1 MLPEPH
7 LRNQFHSTS
16 MVAVPRTMPSQ
27 ALWSLRTACRAVSAP
42 MLWPPTYAGVPAL
55 LPRRTCLEKASRSS
69 TYKITLILACRV
81 LSLLLELFPCSSH
94 LLCNDTAI
102 SIL

>member
-16 MVAVPRTMPSQ
+16 MVAVPKTMPSQ

-42 MLWPPTYAGVPAL
+42 MLWPPTYTDVPAL

-69 TYKITLILACRV
+69 TYKITLILACRGCLACFWRCFLAAV
-81 LSLLLELFPCSSH
+81 TFR
-94 LLCNDTAI
+94 AM
-102 SIL
+102 ILP

>member
-42 MLWPPTYAGVPAL
+42 MLWPPTYTGVPAL

-69 TYKITLILACRV
+69 TYKITLILACQGCLACFWRC
-81 LSLLLELFPCSSH
+81 LLAAVTFR
-94 LLCNDTAI
+94 AM
-102 SIL
+102 ILP